1 MSDRTALRDVEGRE
15 TNMILRKHAIGG
27 QGLVASVEGLGTMG
41 MTAMYGTPDDAESAA
56 TVHRALELGV
66 NLFDTADMY
75 GPLTGEELLGRA
87 LRGRRDQAVIATKF
101 GGVTFDDAGGII
113 GGTNGQPDYVRK
125 SLDGSLRRLGTDY
138 IDLYFQHRVDP
149 NVPVEETFGALGEL
163 VAEGK
168 IRYLGISEASPESIR
183 AAYAAAPL
191 SAVQT
196 EYSLFTRNVE
206 TNGVLDTVRE
216 LGIGFVA
223 YAPLGRGFLTGSVRT
238 LEDLPENDWRR
249 TWPRFAE
256 ENLRQNLLLVDRI
269 RAIAEQAGV
278 TPGQLAL
285 AWVLA
290 QGDHITAIPG
300 TKRRRYLEENVA
312 AAQLKFDAGVFE
324 ELSAAAPIGAAAG
337 ARYTGPAMAAIQE

>member
-1 MSDRTALRDVEGRE
+1 
-15 TNMILRKHAIGG
+15 MILQKHAIGG

-66 NLFDTADMY
+66 TLFDTADMY
-75 GPLTGEELLGRA
+75 GPLSGEELLGRA
-87 LRGRRDQAVIATKF
+87 VRGRRHQAVIATKF
-101 GGVTFDDAGGII
+101 GGVTLDSAGSII
-113 GGTNGQPDYVRK
+113 GGANGQPDYVRK

-163 VAEGK
+163 VTEGK

-183 AAYAAAPL
+183 AAHATAPL

-216 LGIGFVA
+216 LGIGFMA
-223 YAPLGRGFLTGSVRT
+223 YAPLGRGFLTGSVRS

-300 TKRRRYLEENVA
+300 TKRRTYLEENVA
-312 AAQLKFDAGVFE
+312 AAQLKIDAGLLD
-324 ELSAAAPIGAAAG
+324 ELSAAAPVGAAVG
-337 ARYTGPAMAAIQE
+337 DRYAGPAMAAIQE

>member
-1 MSDRTALRDVEGRE
+1 M
-15 TNMILRKHAIGG
+15 LRKHAIGS
-27 QGLVASVEGLGTMG
+27 QGLMASVEGLGTMG
-41 MTAMYGTPDDAESAA
+41 MTAMYGTPDDAESVA

-66 NLFDTADMY
+66 TLFDTADMY

-87 LRGRRDQAVIATKF
+87 LRGRRDQAIIATKF
-101 GGVTFDDAGGII
+101 GGVTFDDSGRIVGGA
-113 GGTNGQPDYVRK
+113 NGRPDYVRR
-125 SLDGSLRRLGTDY
+125 SLEGSLRRLGTDY

-149 NVPVEETFGALGEL
+149 NVPAEETFGALGQL

-168 IRYLGISEASPESIR
+168 VLYLGTSEASPASIR
-183 AAYAAAPL
+183 AAHAVAPL

-196 EYSLFTRNVE
+196 EYSLFTRTVE
-206 TNGVLDTVRE
+206 INGVLDTVRE

-238 LEDLPENDWRR
+238 LEDLPESDWRR
-249 TWPRFAE
+249 SWPRFAE

-269 RAIAEQAGV
+269 RAIADQRGV
-278 TPGQLAL
+278 TAGQLVL

-290 QGDHITAIPG
+290 QGDHVTAIPG

-312 AAQLKFDAGVFE
+312 AGQIELDRAAVE
-324 ELSAAAPIGAAAG
+324 ELSAAAPVGAAVG
-337 ARYTGPAMAAIQE
+337 ERYTPAAMAAIEE